1 MARLGVIALA
11 LSLSLSFPARLK
23 QDTTLLTSIRGWRRK
38 TPRHRRQT
46 PFLDIRFDENEAGLA
61 EVDVHG
67 ARAVCADGGEEVLSF
82 ETVGYVVEFFAVA
95 SEEDGAR
102 AGAVAD
108 AYNVALD
115 VGGAVR
121 GRCEG
126 LIVAAGTEGGVGYGG
141 LVPAWGELMKW

>member
-1 MARLGVIALA
+1 MARLGIIALA

-23 QDTTLLTSIRGWRRK
+23 QDTTLLTSIRGWWRK

-46 PFLDIRFDENEAGLA
+46 PFLDIRFDEDEAGLA

-82 ETVGYVVEFFAVA
+82 ETVGYIVEFFAIA

-108 AYNVALD
+108 AYHVALD
-115 VGGAVR
+115 VGRAV
-121 GRCEG
+121 GCRCEG
-126 LIVAAGTEGGVGYGG
+126 LIVAAGTGRGVGYGG
-141 LVPAWGELMKW
+141 FVPAWGQLTKS

>member
-1 MARLGVIALA
+1 MARLGVITLA

-23 QDTTLLTSIRGWRRK
+23 QDTTLLTSIRGWWRK

-46 PFLDIRFDENEAGLA
+46 PFLDIRFDEDEAGLA

-67 ARAVCADGGEEVLSF
+67 ARAVCANGGEEVLSF
-82 ETVGYVVEFFAVA
+82 ETVSYVVEFFAVA

-102 AGAVAD
+102 PGAIAD

-115 VGGAVR
+115 VGGAVG
-121 GRCEG
+121 GRCKG
-126 LIVAAGTEGGVGYGG
+126 LVVAAGTEGGVCY
-141 LVPAWGELMKW
+141 

>member
-1 MARLGVIALA
+1 MARLVITAVA
-11 LSLSLSFPARLK
+11 LSLSLSFPARFK
-23 QDTTLLTSIRGWRRK
+23 QDTTLLTSIRGWWRE

-67 ARAVCADGGEEVLSF
+67 ARAVCTDGGEEVLGF
-82 ETVGYVVEFFAVA
+82 ETVGYVVEFFAVT
-95 SEEDGAR
+95 SKEYGAR

-108 AYNVALD
+108 AYHVALD
-115 VGGAVR
+115 VRGAVG

-126 LIVAAGTEGGVGYGG
+126 LVVAAGTGRGVGYGG
-141 LVPAWGELMKW
+141 FVPAWGELMKW